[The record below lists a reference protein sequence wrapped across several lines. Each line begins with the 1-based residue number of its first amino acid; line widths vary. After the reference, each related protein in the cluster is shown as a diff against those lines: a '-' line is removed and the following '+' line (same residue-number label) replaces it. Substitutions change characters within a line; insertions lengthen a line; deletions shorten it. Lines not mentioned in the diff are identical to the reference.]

1 MIKCDKRTC
10 DVCGKVILKDQIYNR
25 STVPPDKAPLAR
37 SLLERYSF
45 TVDRDGSIILDTC
58 LGCRL
63 PLGLPCE

>member
-1 MIKCDKRTC
+1 MLKRNKRTC
-10 DVCGKVILKDQIYNR
+10 DVCGNVMLKEQIYSR

-37 SLLERYSF
+37 SLLEGYAV

-58 LGCRL
+58 LDCRL